1 MSKEIYTQTV
11 VVLLREAVALEQ
23 LEPLLANYEIVARS
37 PGSSRWE
44 MSGATA
50 VLEYKPEENGYIA
63 LDVVNHPWPDA
74 MGNSL
79 TEAGLFSAWKMG
91 AFGPYTFPSN
101 LERATAQ
108 AWTWDKA
115 AEVAPTHQG
124 FVRLRISYVFG
135 GQEDAPMLPKNYIP
149 QAELWFLSDLALAL
163 MEHPAALAYFNPAG
177 EVLMRRKALRETL
190 ESYRPEQLPAFAAW
204 ANVRLLNSEEQPD
217 WLMMDTVGNWQLDTP
232 DHEVLFQKGQFDPS
246 DLETFLRGVSLYVL
260 EKGTIIK
267 NGDTIQGPG
276 GLMLEARRLETAT
289 FDPPR
294 SVFRWFVQGATG
306 VPDDLKV
313 KQRAR

>member
-1 MSKEIYTQTV
+1 
-11 VVLLREAVALEQ
+11 VLLREPVALEHF
-23 LEPLLANYEIVARS
+23 EPLLSDYRVVARS

-50 VLEYKPEENGYIA
+50 VLEFRPEANGLVA
-63 LDVVNHPWPDA
+63 LDVVAHPWPDA

-79 TEAGLFSAWKMG
+79 TEAGLFSAWKAG
-91 AFGPYTFPSN
+91 AFGPYTFPGN
-101 LERATAQ
+101 LERALAQ

-124 FVRLRISYVFG
+124 FVRLRSSYVFG
-135 GQEDAPMLPKNYIP
+135 VREDAPLLPKSYDP
-149 QAELWFLSDLALAL
+149 QAELWFLSDLALRLA
-163 MEHPAALAYFNPAG
+163 EHPAALAYFNPAG

-190 ESYRPEQLPAFAAW
+190 DAYRGERLPAFAAW
-204 ANVRLLNSEEQPD
+204 ANVRLLNSDERPD
-217 WLMMDTVGNWQLDTP
+217 WLMMDTVGNWQLDIP
-232 DHEVLFQKGQFDPS
+232 DHELLFRRGEFDPS

-294 SVFRWFVQGATG
+294 SVFRWSVQGASG

-313 KQRAR
+313 KQRVR